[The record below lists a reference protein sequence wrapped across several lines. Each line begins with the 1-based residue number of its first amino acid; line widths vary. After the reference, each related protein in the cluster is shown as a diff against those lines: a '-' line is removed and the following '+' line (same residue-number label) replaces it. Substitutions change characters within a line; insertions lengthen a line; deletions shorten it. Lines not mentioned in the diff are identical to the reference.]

1 MSYNPGCELLLRT
14 LGSSSRLG
22 LYHRSFSQFLKL
34 EVTALTGNS
43 VWHWLR
49 GDLSCKGVTSPVD
62 GVENF
67 ISGVTCSQIKTA
79 SMAVG
84 TCLVI
89 EHFFCIFACK
99 ELWSLYDL
107 IETF

>member
-1 MSYNPGCELLLRT
+1 MSYNPGCELLLET

-34 EVTALTGNS
+34 EVTVLTGNS

-49 GDLSCKGVTSPVD
+49 EDPSCKGVTSPVD

-67 ISGVTCSQIKTA
+67 ISSVTCSQIKTV
-79 SMAVG
+79 SMAIG

-89 EHFFCIFACK
+89 EHFFVFLLVK
-99 ELWSLYDL
+99 NYEVYMTL
-107 IETF
+107 